1 LALALWLCTGP
12 PQLGQVVWKMPWVMA
27 NSYRAVII
35 GVDDE
40 QAERPTPQQSAC
52 LCDQYSTK
60 N

>member
-1 LALALWLCTGP
+1 
-12 PQLGQVVWKMPWVMA
+12 VWKMPWVMA

-52 LCDQYSTK
+52 LCGQYSTE